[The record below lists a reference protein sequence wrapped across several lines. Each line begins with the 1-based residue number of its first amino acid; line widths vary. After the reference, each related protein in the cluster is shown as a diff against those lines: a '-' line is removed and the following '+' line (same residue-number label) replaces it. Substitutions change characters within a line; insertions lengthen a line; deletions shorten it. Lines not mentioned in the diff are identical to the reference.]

1 MHIRHHEEIN
11 KMWMIHDDEL
21 EQHQDHIDKLEE
33 EVLYKQA
40 IIDFLTDNIMWL
52 EEDTNWQRMDINRL
66 IEQSI
71 EDRTA
76 WRESVAVLKYTIIAL
91 FDNVDLDSHTQ
102 AIISNVD
109 M

>member
-21 EQHQDHIDKLEE
+21 EQHQDYIDKLEE

-52 EEDTNWQRMDINRL
+52 EEDTN
-66 IEQSI
+66 
-71 EDRTA
+71 
-76 WRESVAVLKYTIIAL
+76 
-91 FDNVDLDSHTQ
+91 
-102 AIISNVD
+102 
-109 M
+109 